1 MRSPQA
7 FLRAAAVAALAA
19 AGCLAKPA
27 LVSRSFSIDGPP
39 ARADA
44 PAGGRVLTLAPVRV
58 AAVYSGSYLTY
69 RTGQHGIETDPYARL
84 AAPPGSMLGA
94 AIRGYLAASDFVRD
108 VVLPGDGVA
117 SDARIEVYASELAGL
132 LGNEPSG
139 ILTLQFRVVVPR
151 AGAAAGGMEILLK
164 TYSRSV
170 PLSRRT
176 AAAVVEAWNRG
187 LGEIMG
193 EFGTDLQ
200 TALASRP

>member
-1 MRSPQA
+1 
-7 FLRAAAVAALAA
+7 
-19 AGCLAKPA
+19 
-27 LVSRSFSIDGPP
+27 
-39 ARADA
+39 
-44 PAGGRVLTLAPVRV
+44 VLTLAPVRV

-94 AIRGYLAASDFVRD
+94 AIRSYLAASDFVRD

-132 LGNEPSG
+132 LEADPAG
-139 ILTLQFRVVVPR
+139 ILTLQFRVVVPTADR
-151 AGAAAGGMEILLK
+151 AGGGNEVLLK

-170 PLSRRT
+170 PISRRT

-187 LGEIMG
+187 LGEIMA
-193 EFGTDLQ
+193 EFETDLR